1 MFKTERPIF
10 RENALKH
17 YIHNG
22 EKTVL
27 PHFISP
33 PIIILLWCLLGLVA
47 SSTAVAWFWHIPV
60 YLNAVGEIGMT
71 INGAEQT
78 PIVVVP
84 LEKSQLSQLHPGMP
98 AQLTVGADRLQW
110 QQPIATIDRMPTS
123 PIELRLRYKLD
134 ASMNLLVTQPTAVML
149 FPLRVA
155 LPAHLYQGSIV
166 QVKVQVGEQR
176 LISLLPLLGGLG
188 GV

>member
-17 YIHNG
+17 YIRNG

-33 PIIILLWCLLGLVA
+33 PVIFLLWCLLGLVA
-47 SSTAVAWFWHIPV
+47 SSIAVAWFWRVPV
-60 YLNAVGEIGMT
+60 YLNAIGEIGMT

-78 PIVVVP
+78 PVIVVP
-84 LEKSQLSQLHPGMP
+84 LEKSQLSQLHPGMS
-98 AQLTVGADRLQW
+98 AQLTVGAGGLQW
-110 QQPIATIDRMPTS
+110 QQSIATIDRTPTS

-134 ASMNLLVTQPTAVML
+134 ASVNLLVRQPAAVML

-155 LPAHLYQGSIV
+155 LPFHLYQGSVV
-166 QVKVQVGEQR
+166 QVKIQVGSQR